1 MRKEECKVDLKIE
14 DETDK
19 VINEILEHWDDAEDE
34 NETMEGISL

>member
-1 MRKEECKVDLKIE
+1 MDLKIE

-34 NETMEGISL
+34 NEEQHLRMEGISL

>member
-1 MRKEECKVDLKIE
+1 MVDLKTE

-34 NETMEGISL
+34 NDE